1 MWITKTSPMRTAEPL
16 PAGAARAAALRR
28 AGAACG
34 CAALG
39 YLAARAVFTALA
51 GALLAMRVPGASLAN
66 PAGTG
71 LAEAILLQAAVS
83 ALSLAAPF
91 ALLPLAGTPPAS
103 NGFRRLGAEAKAG
116 LFLLFWLLMMAGNL
130 LAGALTGG
138 QNTAS
143 RMELPAGGLAL
154 AAAWLAVCLVP
165 AVGEELL
172 FRGLLQGWLRPFGPV
187 VAVAGPALLFGLLHG
202 RLSAVVA
209 GLFGG
214 LALGLAAAASG
225 SLVPGMVFHLYNNTL
240 AFAGQY
246 CQQYGAPPLVSYILM
261 FLPPRAAL
269 AFAPWRAL
277 PARKR
282 GRLRGQG
289 RDWLCLL
296 RSPGYLAALAV
307 LAALSV
313 YKTIG
318 G

>member
-1 MWITKTSPMRTAEPL
+1 M
-16 PAGAARAAALRR
+16 GAARAAALRR

-39 YLAARAVFTALA
+39 YLAARSVLTALA
-51 GALLAMRVPGASLAN
+51 NALLALRVPGASLAN

-71 LAEAILLQAAVS
+71 LAAAILLQALVS

-91 ALLPLAGTPPAS
+91 ALLRLAGSPPAPAP
-103 NGFRRLGAEAKAG
+103 RRMNAEQRAA
-116 LFLLFWLLMMAGNL
+116 LFLLFWLLIMGGNL
-130 LAGALTGG
+130 LAGAFTGSGSG
-138 QNTAS
+138 Q
-143 RMELPAGGLAL
+143 MDLPPSGLAL

-187 VAVAGPALLFGLLHG
+187 VAVAGQALLFALLHG
-202 RLSAVVA
+202 RVSAVA
-209 GLFGG
+209 AALFGG
-214 LALGLAAAASG
+214 AALGIAAACSG
-225 SLVPGMVFHLYNNTL
+225 SLVPGMAFHLYNNTL

-246 CQQYGAPPLVSYILM
+246 CQQYGAPQIICYLLM
-261 FLPPRAAL
+261 FLPPLAAL

-277 PARKR
+277 PRRRA

-289 RDWLCLL
+289 RECLRLL

-307 LAALSV
+307 LVVLSLF
-313 YKTIG
+313 KTIG

>member
-1 MWITKTSPMRTAEPL
+1 MLPMRTAEAL

-39 YLAARAVFTALA
+39 YLTARSVLTALA
-51 GALLAMRVPGASLAN
+51 NALLALRVPGASLAN

-71 LAEAILLQAAVS
+71 LAAAILLQALVS

-91 ALLPLAGTPPAS
+91 ALLPLAGGVPVPAS
-103 NGFRRLGAEAKAG
+103 ARRLGLEEKAG
-116 LFLLFWLLMMAGNL
+116 LFLLFWFLMMAGNL
-130 LAGALTGG
+130 LAGAFSGAGG
-138 QNTAS
+138 Q
-143 RMELPAGGLAL
+143 MDLPPSGLAL

-187 VAVAGPALLFGLLHG
+187 VAVAGQALLFALLHG
-202 RLSAVVA
+202 RAPAVA
-209 GLFGG
+209 AALFGG
-214 LALGLAAAASG
+214 TALGIAAACSG
-225 SLVPGMVFHLYNNTL
+225 SLVPGMAFHLYNNTL

-246 CQQYGAPPLVSYILM
+246 CQQYGAPQIICYLLM
-261 FLPPRAAL
+261 FLPLLAAL

-277 PARKR
+277 PRRGA

-289 RDWLCLL
+289 RECLRLL

-307 LAALSV
+307 LVVLSLF
-313 YKTIG
+313 KTIG

>member
-1 MWITKTSPMRTAEPL
+1 MRTAEVL

-39 YLAARAVFTALA
+39 YLVARSVLTALA
-51 GALLAMRVPGASLAN
+51 NALLALRVPGASLAN

-71 LAEAILLQAAVS
+71 LAAAILLQAVVS

-91 ALLPLAGTPPAS
+91 ALLPLAGGVPAAS
-103 NGFRRLGAEAKAG
+103 PRRLNAEQWAA
-116 LFLLFWLLMMAGNL
+116 LFLLFWLLIMGGNL
-130 LAGALTGG
+130 LAGAFTGSGSG
-138 QNTAS
+138 Q
-143 RMELPAGGLAL
+143 MDLPPSGLAL

-187 VAVAGPALLFGLLHG
+187 VAVAGQALLFALLHG
-202 RLSAVVA
+202 RAPAVA
-209 GLFGG
+209 AALFGG
-214 LALGLAAAASG
+214 TALGIAAACSG
-225 SLVPGMVFHLYNNTL
+225 SLVPGMAFHLYNNTL

-246 CQQYGAPPLVSYILM
+246 CQQYGAPQIICYLLM
-261 FLPPRAAL
+261 FLPPLAAL

-277 PARKR
+277 PRRGA

-289 RDWLCLL
+289 RELLRLL
-296 RSPGYLAALAV
+296 RSPGYLTALAV
-307 LAALSV
+307 LAALSLF
-313 YKTIG
+313 KTIG

>member
-1 MWITKTSPMRTAEPL
+1 MRIAEAL
-16 PAGAARAAALRR
+16 PAGAARTAALRR
-28 AGAACG
+28 AGTACG

-39 YLAARAVFTALA
+39 YLAARAVLTALA
-51 GALLAMRVPGASLAN
+51 SALLAVRVPGASLAN

-91 ALLPLAGTPPAS
+91 ALLPLAGSPPAAAPT
-103 NGFRRLGAEAKAG
+103 RRPGAEGKAG

-130 LAGALTGG
+130 LAGVLSGG
-138 QNTAS
+138 QTSAS
-143 RMELPAGGLAL
+143 RMELPAAGPAL

-187 VAVAGPALLFGLLHG
+187 VAVAGPALLFALLHG
-202 RLSAVVA
+202 RAGAVVA

-214 LALGLAAAASG
+214 AALGIAAAASG
-225 SLVPGMVFHLYNNTL
+225 SLVPGMAFHLYNNTL

-246 CQQYGAPPLVSYILM
+246 CQQYGVPALVSYLLM
-261 FLPPRAAL
+261 FLPSLVAL

-277 PARKR
+277 PRR
-282 GRLRGQG
+282 RTGRLRGQG

-296 RSPGYLAALAV
+296 CSPGYLVALAV
-307 LAALSV
+307 LTVLSV
-313 YKTIG
+313 CKTIG

>member
-1 MWITKTSPMRTAEPL
+1 MRTAEAL

-39 YLAARAVFTALA
+39 YLAARSVLTALA
-51 GALLAMRVPGASLAN
+51 SALLALRVPGASLAN

-71 LAEAILLQAAVS
+71 LAAAILLQALVS

-91 ALLPLAGTPPAS
+91 ALLPLAGGLPAP
-103 NGFRRLGAEAKAG
+103 GPARRLNGEQKAG

-130 LAGALTGG
+130 LAGAFSGRGG
-138 QNTAS
+138 AGQ
-143 RMELPAGGLAL
+143 MDLPPSGLAL

-187 VAVAGPALLFGLLHG
+187 VAVAGPALLFALLHG
-202 RLSAVVA
+202 RASSVLAA
-209 GLFGG
+209 AFGG
-214 LALGLAAAASG
+214 AALGLAALGSG
-225 SLVPGMVFHLYNNTL
+225 SLVPGMLFHLYNNTL

-246 CQQYGAPPLVSYILM
+246 CQQYGAPPAVCYLLM
-261 FLPPRAAL
+261 FLPPLAAL

-277 PARKR
+277 PGRKK

-289 RDWLCLL
+289 KEWLRLV

-307 LAALSV
+307 LAALCV
-313 YKTIG
+313 YKTVG

>member
-1 MWITKTSPMRTAEPL
+1 MRTAEVL

-28 AGAACG
+28 AGDACG

-39 YLAARAVFTALA
+39 YLAARSVLTALA
-51 GALLAMRVPGASLAN
+51 NALLALRVPGASLAN

-71 LAEAILLQAAVS
+71 LAAAILLQAAVS

-91 ALLPLAGTPPAS
+91 ALLPLTGGAPAAS
-103 NGFRRLGAEAKAG
+103 PRRLNAGQWAG

-130 LAGALTGG
+130 VAAAFPGAGGG
-138 QNTAS
+138 Q
-143 RMELPAGGLAL
+143 MDLPPSGLAL

-187 VAVAGPALLFGLLHG
+187 VAVAGPALLFALLHG
-202 RLSAVVA
+202 RAPSVA
-209 GLFGG
+209 AAAFGG
-214 LALGLAAAASG
+214 AALGLAALCSG
-225 SLVPGMVFHLYNNTL
+225 SLVPGMLFHLYNNTL

-246 CQQYGAPPLVSYILM
+246 CQQYGAPQVICYLLM
-261 FLPPRAAL
+261 FLPPLAAL

-277 PARKR
+277 PARKK
-282 GRLRGQG
+282 GRLHGQG
-289 RDWLCLL
+289 GDWLRLL

-307 LAALSV
+307 LAALSF